1 MAATNYSDVLDQLRA
16 AGLQVDSLEIGRM
29 VRCRV
34 EGDRERRGWYMLH
47 ELTGQGGDLLIV
59 GSFGVWR
66 GSDNGAQKVALT
78 KTAFTVEQ
86 RAAIQRRMLDDRKR
100 ADQVRATEAARAA
113 ARATKVW
120 AMCSPTGDSDYLA
133 RKGVQAHGLRFSPSG
148 ACVVPMLDTSGK
160 IHGLQVIRPKKER
173 GRDKDFW
180 PAGLVKKG
188 HFHLIGTPTWIVLV
202 AEGYATAAS
211 LHEATG
217 LPVAVA
223 FDAGNLGPV
232 AANLHKRYKLAK
244 VLICADDDVFA
255 TCPHCSARINMSP
268 WRDGPIC
275 PNAACQKEHGR
286 VNTGVTSASAAALEV
301 AGAWMV
307 PVFADANARHAAFID
322 RGIKLTDFNDLHA
335 AEGLHVVR
343 TQVEARLSELGWS
356 PAGRKPRSPANGG
369 EGNSELRPIE
379 TIDELLERFALVYGQ
394 GGTVFDRQEH
404 CLLAL
409 SDMRDACMS
418 REIHR
423 AWAEHPDRAIVRVRE
438 VGFDPGGEDPAIKCN
453 LWAGWPTEAK
463 AGNCE
468 KLLDM
473 LRYMCSDDGAPNTLY
488 NWVLN
493 WIAYPIQHHG
503 AKMKTT
509 LVLHGP
515 QGTGK
520 NLFFEALM
528 AIYGQYGRV
537 IDQNAIEDRF
547 NDWASRR
554 LFLIADEVVARSD
567 LYHVKNKLKA
577 FITGEWIRINP
588 KNMAGYD
595 ERNHVNIVFL
605 SNEVMPVVIDE
616 DDRRHAVIWTPAKLG
631 PDFYREVLAEL
642 AAGGVAALHHH
653 LLHHD
658 LGDFGP
664 GTLPPYT
671 DAKDE
676 LINLSLDSTVRFFR
690 QLAAG
695 DIHGVRCRA
704 ALAVDVFDLYRVWCA
719 RTNERAAPMPKF
731 TNALERKCGV
741 HNQRKRYTDVTKP
754 DGRAGPHAVLYLGGD
769 ACPPGESEADWL
781 AEQIKAF
788 RRAVGVFKGEAYD

>member
-1 MAATNYSDVLDQLRA
+1 MAASNYGDVLDQLRA
-16 AGLQVDSLEIGRM
+16 AGLQVESIEIGRM

-34 EGDRERRGWYMLH
+34 EGDRERRGWYVLH
-47 ELTGQGGDLLIV
+47 ELTGQSGDLLIV

-66 GSDNGAQKVALT
+66 GSDNGAQKVTLT
-78 KTAFTVEQ
+78 KSAFTAEQ
-86 RAAIQRRMLDDRKR
+86 RAAIQRRLQDDRKR
-100 ADQVRATEAARAA
+100 ADRVRAGEAARAA

-120 AMCSPTGDSDYLA
+120 SMCTPTGESDYLV

-148 ACVVPMLDTSGK
+148 ACVVPMLDTAGK
-160 IHGLQVIRPKKER
+160 IHGLQVIRPKKSA

-180 PAGLVKKG
+180 PVGLVKKG
-188 HFHLIGTPTWIVLV
+188 HFHLIGTPTWIVLI
-202 AEGYATAAS
+202 AEGYATAAT

-223 FDAGNLGPV
+223 FDAGNIGPV
-232 AANLHKRYKLAK
+232 TAALHKRYKTAK
-244 VLICADDDVFA
+244 QLICADDDIFA
-255 TCPHCSARINMSP
+255 KCPHCGTRVDLSP
-268 WRDGPIC
+268 WRDGPVC
-275 PNAACQKEHGR
+275 SNADCAKEHSR

-301 AGAWMV
+301 NGAWVV
-307 PVFADANARHAAFID
+307 PVFSDANARHNAFID

-343 TQVEARLSELGWS
+343 SQVEARISELGWQ
-356 PAGRKPRSPANGG
+356 PAGRKPRSPATGG
-369 EGNSELRPIE
+369 EGSDLRPIE

-423 AWAEHPDRAIVRVRE
+423 AWAEHPDRNIVRVRE
-438 VGFDPGGEDPAIKCN
+438 VGFDPGGDDPAITCN
-453 LWAGWPTEAK
+453 LWAGWPTEPK

-473 LRYMCSDDGAPNTLY
+473 LRYMCSEDGARNTLY

-493 WIAYPIQHHG
+493 WIAYPIQHPG

-528 AIYGQYGRV
+528 AIYGHYGRV
-537 IDQNAIEDRF
+537 IDQTAIEDRF

-554 LFLIADEVVARSD
+554 LFLIADEVVARAD

-588 KNMAGYD
+588 KNMAAYD

-631 PDFYREVLAEL
+631 PDFYRDVLAEI
-642 AAGGVAALHHH
+642 AGGGVAALHHH

-658 LGDFGP
+658 VGEFGP

-671 DAKDE
+671 DAKEE
-676 LINLSLDSTVRFFR
+676 LIQLSLDSTVRFYR
-690 QLAAG
+690 QLANG
-695 DIHGVRCRA
+695 DILGVRCRP
-704 ALAVDVFDLYRVWCA
+704 ALALDVFELYRVWCA

-731 TNALERKCGV
+731 VNALERKCGV
-741 HNQRKRYTDVTKP
+741 RNYRKRYTDLSKS
-754 DGRAGPHAVLYLGGD
+754 DGRAGPHAVLYLGTD
-769 ACPPGESEADWL
+769 QCPPGEAEADWL
-781 AEQIKAF
+781 ADHLAGF
-788 RRAVGVFKGEAYD
+788 RRNVGVFKGEAYD